1 MTQTNDDL
9 SSFADRIERA
19 IQAVEDARDD
29 LAALKVVVT
38 SAGYDGGAL
47 VRVVEM
53 RHSEKRRQ
61 KEEARLALVRLYA
74 DRLGVQLRL
83 DI

>member
-1 MTQTNDDL
+1 MTTNDDL
-9 SSFADRIERA
+9 SRFADRIERA
-19 IQAVEDARDD
+19 IQGIEDARDD
-29 LAALKVVVT
+29 LSALKAEVT

-47 VRVVEM
+47 VKVVEM

-74 DRLGVQLRL
+74 DRLGVQLKL

>member
-1 MTQTNDDL
+1 MTGNDEL
-9 SSFADRIERA
+9 STLADRIERA
-19 IQAVEDARDD
+19 IQAVEYARDD
-29 LAALKVVVT
+29 LAVIKAQAT

-53 RHSEKRRQ
+53 RHNEKRRQ
-61 KEEARLALVRLYA
+61 REESRLALVRLYA

>member
-1 MTQTNDDL
+1 MTTTNDDL
-9 SSFADRIERA
+9 SRYADRIERA

-29 LAALKVVVT
+29 LAQLKAEAT

>member
-9 SSFADRIERA
+9 SRFADRIEMA
-19 IQAVEDARDD
+19 IQGIEDTREN
-29 LAALKVVVT
+29 LAAIKAEAT
-38 SAGYDGGAL
+38 AAGYDGGAL
-47 VRVVEM
+47 VKVVEM

>member
-1 MTQTNDDL
+1 MTTNDDL
-9 SSFADRIERA
+9 SRYADRIETVLRA
-19 IQAVEDARDD
+19 ADEVRDD
-29 LAALKVVVT
+29 LAALKAEVT
-38 SAGYDGGAL
+38 SAGYDGAAL
-47 VRVVEM
+47 LRVVQM

>member
-1 MTQTNDDL
+1 MTTTNDDL
-9 SSFADRIERA
+9 SRYADRIERA

-29 LAALKVVVT
+29 LSALKSEVT

-47 VRVVEM
+47 VKVVEM

-74 DRLGVQLRL
+74 DRLGVQLKL

>member
-1 MTQTNDDL
+1 MTNDDL
-9 SSFADRIERA
+9 SRFADRIETA
-19 IQAVEDARDD
+19 LQGIEDARES
-29 LAALKVVVT
+29 LAEIKAEAT

-53 RHSEKRRQ
+53 RHNEKRRQ
-61 KEEARLALVRLYA
+61 REESRLALVRLYA
-74 DRLGVQLRL
+74 DRLGVQLKL

>member
-1 MTQTNDDL
+1 MTNDDL
-9 SSFADRIERA
+9 SRFADRIEA
-19 IQAVEDARDD
+19 ALQEIEDARES
-29 LAALKVVVT
+29 LAAIKAEVT

-53 RHSEKRRQ
+53 RHNEKRRQ
-61 KEEARLALVRLYA
+61 REESRLALVRLYA
-74 DRLGVQLRL
+74 DRLGVRLKL

>member
-1 MTQTNDDL
+1 MTTNDDL
-9 SSFADRIERA
+9 SRFADRIEAGIRA
-19 IQAVEDARDD
+19 IEDARENLSEMKDE
-29 LAALKVVVT
+29 ATA
-38 SAGYDGGAL
+38 AGYDGGAL

-53 RHSEKRRQ
+53 RLSEKRRQ

-74 DRLGVQLRL
+74 DRLGVQLKL

>member
-1 MTQTNDDL
+1 MTNDDL
-9 SSFADRIERA
+9 SRFADRIETA
-19 IQAVEDARDD
+19 LQGIEDARES
-29 LAALKVVVT
+29 LAVIKAEAT

-53 RHSEKRRQ
+53 RHNEKRRQ
-61 KEEARLALVRLYA
+61 REESRLALVRLYA

>member
-1 MTQTNDDL
+1 MTTNDDL
-9 SSFADRIERA
+9 SRFADRIETA
-19 IQAVEDARDD
+19 LQGIEDARES
-29 LAALKVVVT
+29 LAAIKAEAT

-53 RHSEKRRQ
+53 RHNEKRRQ
-61 KEEARLALVRLYA
+61 REESRLALVRLYA

>member
-1 MTQTNDDL
+1 MTTTNDDL

-29 LAALKVVVT
+29 LSALKAEVT

-47 VRVVEM
+47 VKVVEM

-74 DRLGVQLRL
+74 DRLGVQLKL

>member
-1 MTQTNDDL
+1 MTTTNDDL
-9 SSFADRIERA
+9 SRYADRIEKA
-19 IQAVEDARDD
+19 IQAVEDARED
-29 LAALKVVVT
+29 LAAIKAEAT
-38 SAGYDGGAL
+38 AAGYDGGAL
-47 VRVVEM
+47 VKVVEM

>member
-1 MTQTNDDL
+1 MTTNDDL
-9 SSFADRIERA
+9 SRFADRIETA
-19 IQAVEDARDD
+19 LQEIEDARES
-29 LAALKVVVT
+29 LAEIKAEAT

-53 RHSEKRRQ
+53 RHNEKRRQ
-61 KEEARLALVRLYA
+61 REESRLALVRLYA

>member
-1 MTQTNDDL
+1 MTTTNDDL
-9 SSFADRIERA
+9 SRYADRIERA

-29 LAALKVVVT
+29 LSALKAEVT

-47 VRVVEM
+47 VKVVEM

>member
-29 LAALKVVVT
+29 LAALKAEVT